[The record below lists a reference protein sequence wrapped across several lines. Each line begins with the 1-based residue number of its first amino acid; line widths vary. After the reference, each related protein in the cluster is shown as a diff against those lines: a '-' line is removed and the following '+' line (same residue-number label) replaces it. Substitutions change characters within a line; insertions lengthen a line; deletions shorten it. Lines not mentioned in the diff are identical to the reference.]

1 MRNLT
6 YFLVR
11 PSNTNHA
18 ILAVLQSLNKNMTEM
33 GESLRSLK
41 QKGGTQTP
49 RTAEPAKTR
58 TSLSTGDN
66 SDSEEFGADKLLAAN
81 KWPKLVAD
89 KSNGS
94 ACETSADDQS
104 DSLLNEITPP
114 LTDTEK
120 THQVI
125 IADYA

>member
-1 MRNLT
+1 
-6 YFLVR
+6 
-11 PSNTNHA
+11 
-18 ILAVLQSLNKNMTEM
+18 M

-58 TSLSTGDN
+58 TSLSTGEN
-66 SDSEEFGADKLLAAN
+66 SDSEEFEADKLLAAN

-94 ACETSADDQS
+94 TCETSADGQS
-104 DSLLNEITPP
+104 GSLLNEITPS

-120 THQVI
+120 PHRVI